1 MIHKIQTGEN
11 NYLSLEVT
19 QQKSELVVRIAKGT
33 SLLTFNQQETI
44 QLNAIVQ
51 SIDVGNYALKE
62 YGSIKKWSE
71 VFKISLS
78 AFRGIK
84 SFQIR
89 EWFTSQTYSGFGKQ
103 GVSLP
108 TYKIKELQMHLIRVL
123 KEFDMLLSQKE

>member
-62 YGSIKKWSE
+62 YGSIKK
-71 VFKISLS
+71 
-78 AFRGIK
+78 
-84 SFQIR
+84 
-89 EWFTSQTYSGFGKQ
+89 
-103 GVSLP
+103 
-108 TYKIKELQMHLIRVL
+108 
-123 KEFDMLLSQKE
+123 

>member
-11 NYLSLEVT
+11 SYLSLEVT

-62 YGSIKKWSE
+62 YGSIKK
-71 VFKISLS
+71 
-78 AFRGIK
+78 
-84 SFQIR
+84 
-89 EWFTSQTYSGFGKQ
+89 
-103 GVSLP
+103 
-108 TYKIKELQMHLIRVL
+108 
-123 KEFDMLLSQKE
+123 